1 MRLFSMMII
10 ESNISFLYHTNHGSK
25 TNFDC
30 FYAYI
35 IDDLNQTDR
44 TFLRTNYLTLYCP
57 RPLSNDSI
65 GENLTLIQNLMK
77 LVFTI
82 VHHHVSSFNNRK
94 QYHEKFIINTCYPY
108 LSGCYHG
115 PEPMCLDWREICNG
129 IIDCI
134 GDSFGMDQQYCD
146 ELEMNECKEDEYR
159 CHNGAQCL
167 PLGFFRDGWTSKDYL
182 DGIDEDEISINSQV
196 NGDVSKLDCIRILTF
211 PCEERSCRS
220 THSFPCGDEE
230 CHETYPENCLLNN
243 SQHFP
248 CESKKNFLSPDCIS
262 NQDSFVNEF
271 LWSTF
276 ALLCDDIF
284 YGIYDDDENDES
296 NCEWWPCYNP
306 YTRCDTI
313 FQCANGIDE
322 MGCPNTNCSVNEL
335 KCDVNDP
342 ANSQCIRQAYIYEK
356 SINCS
361 KDNTDEIIYRR
372 LFYSTNLE
380 YLPWKENTCLRDN
393 DICGQQ
399 SINTQHLVCNIV
411 NVSRRFT
418 CDKLILNIHNNEPLC
433 ALKDGFSLP
442 RLIRFLSVFNL
453 GYFPSTINITSA
465 SSPRQHIHI
474 KKKNLSI
481 EY

>member
-1 MRLFSMMII
+1 M
-10 ESNISFLYHTNHGSK
+10 NIHQIHLYFTV
-25 TNFDC
+25 
-30 FYAYI
+30 
-35 IDDLNQTDR
+35 
-44 TFLRTNYLTLYCP
+44 NYL
-57 RPLSNDSI
+57 
-65 GENLTLIQNLMK
+65 
-77 LVFTI
+77 
-82 VHHHVSSFNNRK
+82 
-94 QYHEKFIINTCYPY
+94 
-108 LSGCYHG
+108 
-115 PEPMCLDWREICNG
+115 
-129 IIDCI
+129 ID
-134 GDSFGMDQQYCD
+134 
-146 ELEMNECKEDEYR
+146 
-159 CHNGAQCL
+159 
-167 PLGFFRDGWTSKDYL
+167 
-182 DGIDEDEISINSQV
+182 
-196 NGDVSKLDCIRILTF
+196 
-211 PCEERSCRS
+211 
-220 THSFPCGDEE
+220 
-230 CHETYPENCLLNN
+230 ETYPENCLLNN